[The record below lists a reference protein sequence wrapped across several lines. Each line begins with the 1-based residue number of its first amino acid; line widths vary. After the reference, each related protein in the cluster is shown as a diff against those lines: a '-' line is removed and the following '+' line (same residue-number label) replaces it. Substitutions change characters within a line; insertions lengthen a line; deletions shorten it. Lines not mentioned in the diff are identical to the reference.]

1 MKISEK
7 TKSAPK
13 RALYSVDT
21 GTVVEFEGDSDY
33 YIVID
38 PTRNKSRVVSLAN
51 GDIREHSHNILV
63 YTYPDAEVILGS
75 RT

>member
-1 MKISEK
+1 M
-7 TKSAPK
+7 
-13 RALYSVDT
+13 LGNVNT
-21 GTVVEFEGDSDY
+21 GTVVGFEGDSDY

-51 GDIREHSHNILV
+51 GDIWEHSHGTLV
-63 YTYPDAEVILGS
+63 YVYRDAEVILGS